1 MEPIA
6 TGHPL
11 HDDEGVGGVEA
22 GGDDLHAVRMADLT
36 QREGITPDCGA
47 LNNVAKCA
55 LKNEANSHFGL
66 ERNFLRKFLQVS
78 VVQFELYLRELDGD
92 FNSIHVRMMHDAC
105 ESSLVTEYH
114 DHAISCQ

>member
-1 MEPIA
+1 
-6 TGHPL
+6 
-11 HDDEGVGGVEA
+11 
-22 GGDDLHAVRMADLT
+22 MADLT